1 MNYVYNL
8 NSEYLL
14 QKKKSDK
21 NLNRFLLV
29 STLLQERI
37 INNYDLFS
45 YKKKRLGKSAIR
57 RDISFITC
65 SVLLL

>member
-37 INNYDLFS
+37 INNYDLFL
-45 YKKKRLGKSAIR
+45 YKKKAFGQ
-57 RDISFITC
+57 ISYQK
-65 SVLLL
+65 